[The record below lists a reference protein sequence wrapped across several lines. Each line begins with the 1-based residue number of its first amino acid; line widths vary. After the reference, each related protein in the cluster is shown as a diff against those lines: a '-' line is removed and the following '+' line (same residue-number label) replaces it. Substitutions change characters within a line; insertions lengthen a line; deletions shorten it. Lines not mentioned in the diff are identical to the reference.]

1 MRPQLQRSSVTA
13 RTRAVAF
20 TSTVLMEV
28 KFPARELA
36 LEGKG
41 RTHSGTRR
49 HDLPVHVK
57 KFTLATKAGWAARE
71 GGVWALR

>member
-1 MRPQLQRSSVTA
+1 
-13 RTRAVAF
+13 
-20 TSTVLMEV
+20 MEV

-49 HDLPVHVK
+49 HDLPVHVR
-57 KFTLATKAGWAARE
+57 KFTLATKVGWAARK
-71 GGVWALR
+71 GGVWAPR